1 MQYIFLCLFRISFM
15 HIKFYTLF
23 TLLFFYSCSEHS
35 PASERPKNVILL
47 ISDGTG
53 LSQISSAYFY
63 KESEVNYS
71 RFQHIGLITTSSSV
85 EDITDSAASATAF
98 SCGQKT
104 YNGAVGVLE
113 DSKQL
118 NNIVE
123 IASSKGVKTG
133 LVATSSITHATPA
146 CFYAHVS
153 DRDYEDEIALQLTK
167 SEIDYFAGGGE
178 KFFNQRADGLN
189 LIDSLQSNGFTTNTS
204 ALTSFDKI
212 KSNTKQAF
220 LLGAEEMPKMS

>member
-1 MQYIFLCLFRISFM
+1 M

-23 TLLFFYSCSEHS
+23 TLLFFYSCSEYS

-71 RFQHIGLITTSSSV
+71 RFQHIGLITTSSSI

-104 YNGAVGVLE
+104 YNGAIGILE

-118 NNIVE
+118 ENIVE
-123 IASSKGVKTG
+123 IASLKG
-133 LVATSSITHATPA
+133 
-146 CFYAHVS
+146 
-153 DRDYEDEIALQLTK
+153 
-167 SEIDYFAGGGE
+167 
-178 KFFNQRADGLN
+178 
-189 LIDSLQSNGFTTNTS
+189 
-204 ALTSFDKI
+204 
-212 KSNTKQAF
+212 
-220 LLGAEEMPKMS
+220 

>member
-1 MQYIFLCLFRISFM
+1 MN
-15 HIKFYTLF
+15 IKFYSLF
-23 TLLFFYSCSEHS
+23 TLLFFCNCCEFSSTN
-35 PASERPKNVILL
+35 ERPKNVILL

-63 KESEVNYS
+63 KESDVNYS
-71 RFQHIGLITTSSSV
+71 RFQNIGLITTSSSI
-85 EDITDSAASATAF
+85 EEITDSAASGTAF

-104 YNGAVGVLE
+104 YNGAVGILA
-113 DSKQL
+113 DSTQL
-118 NNIVE
+118 KNVVE
-123 IASSKGVKTG
+123 IASLKGVKTG

-153 DRDYEDEIALQLTK
+153 DRDYEDKIALQLTR

-189 LIDSLQSNGFTTNTS
+189 LIDSLESNGFTTNTNS
-204 ALTSFDKI
+204 LISFNKI
-212 KSNTKQAF
+212 K
-220 LLGAEEMPKMS
+220 